1 MKSFAWLVAT
11 ALFLSAL
18 TPAWA
23 DKKQKS
29 DNAQP
34 KIAAYAVGFYNLENL
49 FDTIHAQGKNDFD
62 FLPDGSYKWNTVKY
76 ENKLKN
82 MSRVLSEM
90 ATDKVKAGCAVIG
103 ISEIENRQVVLDV
116 LKQESLKN
124 RGYKLLHVDS
134 PDRRG
139 VDCGLLYN
147 PRFFTLEDSLY
158 VLYIYPNDSTGER
171 PLGFV
176 QDPKTNDIKPL
187 PLYGDTTHITRGFL
201 VGIGT
206 MAGEKMAVIVNHWP
220 SRGAQS
226 IARERAGYQVYALKE
241 ALLKKYP
248 GIKIIIEGDL
258 NDDPNN
264 KSVVDEL
271 KAVSEVSDVKD
282 AHSLFNPWYN
292 MLYKVGQ
299 GTLLYK
305 GKWNLFD
312 QIILSGN
319 LIVGNPQPDA
329 TTAASEPAQ
338 GKKAKKGN
346 KNNAAKNYNQLTYRS
361 HEVFLRDYLIQQ
373 DGRYKGSPL
382 RTTAGGT
389 WLNGYSDHLPTIV
402 YLVKEKE

>member
-1 MKSFAWLVAT
+1 M
-11 ALFLSAL
+11 

-29 DNAQP
+29 NNAQP

-49 FDTIHAQGKNDFD
+49 FDTIHAQGKNDYD

-124 RGYKLLHVDS
+124 RGYKVLHFES

-176 QDPKTNDIKPL
+176 QDPETNDIKPL

-282 AHSLFNPWYN
+282 AHSLYNPWYN

-319 LIVGNPQPDA
+319 FIVGNPQPDA
-329 TTAASEPAQ
+329 STSASEPAQ

-346 KNNAAKNYNQLTYRS
+346 KDNAAKSYNQLTYRS

-402 YLVKEKE
+402 YLVKEK

>member
-1 MKSFAWLVAT
+1 MKSFSWLIAT

-29 DNAQP
+29 NNAQP

-49 FDTIHAQGKNDFD
+49 FDTIHAQGKNDYD

-124 RGYKLLHVDS
+124 RGYKVLHFES

-176 QDPKTNDIKPL
+176 QDPETNDIKPL

-282 AHSLFNPWYN
+282 AHSLYNPWYN

-319 LIVGNPQPDA
+319 FIVGNPQPDA
-329 TTAASEPAQ
+329 STSASEPAQ

-346 KNNAAKNYNQLTYRS
+346 KDNAAKSYNQLTYRS

-389 WLNGYSDHLPTIV
+389 WLNGFSDHLPTIV
-402 YLVKEKE
+402 YLVKEK

>member
-1 MKSFAWLVAT
+1 MKSFSWLIAT

-116 LKQESLKN
+116 LQQESLKN
-124 RGYKLLHVDS
+124 RGYKLLHFES

-282 AHSLFNPWYN
+282 AHSLYNPWYN

-329 TTAASEPAQ
+329 ATSASEPAQ

-346 KNNAAKNYNQLTYRS
+346 KDNATKSYTQLTYRS

-402 YLVKEKE
+402 YLVKEK

>member
-1 MKSFAWLVAT
+1 MKSFSWLIAT

-282 AHSLFNPWYN
+282 AHSLYNPWYN

-319 LIVGNPQPDA
+319 LVVGNPQPDA

-346 KNNAAKNYNQLTYRS
+346 KNNAAKSYNQLTYRS

-402 YLVKEKE
+402 YLVKEK

>member
-1 MKSFAWLVAT
+1 MKSFSWLIAT

-282 AHSLFNPWYN
+282 AHSLYNPWYN

-346 KNNAAKNYNQLTYRS
+346 KNNAAKSYNQLTYRS

-402 YLVKEKE
+402 YLVKEK

>member
-1 MKSFAWLVAT
+1 MKSFSWLIAT

-282 AHSLFNPWYN
+282 AHSLYNPWYN

-329 TTAASEPAQ
+329 TTSATDNK
-338 GKKAKKGN
+338 GKKSKKE
-346 KNNAAKNYNQLTYRS
+346 KEAARNYSQLTYRS
-361 HEVFLRDYLIQQ
+361 HEIFLRDYLIQQ

-402 YLVKEKE
+402 YLVKEM

>member
-1 MKSFAWLVAT
+1 
-11 ALFLSAL
+11 
-18 TPAWA
+18 
-23 DKKQKS
+23 
-29 DNAQP
+29 
-34 KIAAYAVGFYNLENL
+34 
-49 FDTIHAQGKNDFD
+49 
-62 FLPDGSYKWNTVKY
+62 
-76 ENKLKN
+76 
-82 MSRVLSEM
+82 
-90 ATDKVKAGCAVIG
+90 
-103 ISEIENRQVVLDV
+103 
-116 LKQESLKN
+116 
-124 RGYKLLHVDS
+124 
-134 PDRRG
+134 
-139 VDCGLLYN
+139 
-147 PRFFTLEDSLY
+147 
-158 VLYIYPNDSTGER
+158 
-171 PLGFV
+171 
-176 QDPKTNDIKPL
+176 
-187 PLYGDTTHITRGFL
+187 
-201 VGIGT
+201 

-264 KSVVDEL
+264 QSVVDEL

-282 AHSLFNPWYN
+282 AHSLYNPWYN

-319 LIVGNPQPDA
+319 FIVGNPQPDA
-329 TTAASEPAQ
+329 STSASEPAQ

-346 KNNAAKNYNQLTYRS
+346 KDNAAKSYNQLTYRS

-402 YLVKEKE
+402 YLVKEK

>member
-1 MKSFAWLVAT
+1 MKSFSWLIAT
-11 ALFLSAL
+11 ALFLSACTTSKNSTVL
-18 TPAWA
+18 
-23 DKKQKS
+23 KS

-90 ATDKVKAGCAVIG
+90 ATNKVKAGCAVIG

-116 LKQESLKN
+116 LQQESLKN

-282 AHSLFNPWYN
+282 AHSLYNPWYN

-319 LIVGNPQPDA
+319 LVVGNPQPDA
-329 TTAASEPAQ
+329 TTSASAKNQ

-346 KNNAAKNYNQLTYRS
+346 KNNAAKSYNQLTYRS

>member
-1 MKSFAWLVAT
+1 MKSFSWLIAT

-49 FDTIHAQGKNDFD
+49 FDTIHAQGKNDYD

-282 AHSLFNPWYN
+282 AHSLYNPWYN

-319 LIVGNPQPDA
+319 LVVGNPQPDA
-329 TTAASEPAQ
+329 TTSASEPAQ

-346 KNNAAKNYNQLTYRS
+346 KNNAAKSYNQLTYHS
-361 HEVFLRDYLIQQ
+361 HEIFLRDYLIQQ

-402 YLVKEKE
+402 YLVKEK

>member
-1 MKSFAWLVAT
+1 MKSFSWLITT

-282 AHSLFNPWYN
+282 AHSLYNPWYN

-346 KNNAAKNYNQLTYRS
+346 KNNAAKSYNQLTYRS

-402 YLVKEKE
+402 YLVKEK

>member
-1 MKSFAWLVAT
+1 MKSFSWLIAT

-282 AHSLFNPWYN
+282 AHSLYNPWYN

-329 TTAASEPAQ
+329 STSASEPAQ

-346 KNNAAKNYNQLTYRS
+346 KNNAAKSYNQLTYRS

-402 YLVKEKE
+402 YLVKEK

>member
-1 MKSFAWLVAT
+1 MKSFSWFIAT

-116 LKQESLKN
+116 LQQESLKN

-171 PLGFV
+171 PLGFT

-282 AHSLFNPWYN
+282 AHSLYNPWYN

-329 TTAASEPAQ
+329 TTSASEPAH

-346 KNNAAKNYNQLTYRS
+346 KNNAAKSYNQLTYRS

-402 YLVKEKE
+402 YLVKEK

>member
-1 MKSFAWLVAT
+1 MKSFSWFIAT

-116 LKQESLKN
+116 LQQESLKN

-282 AHSLFNPWYN
+282 AHSLYNPWYN

-319 LIVGNPQPDA
+319 LVVGNPQPDA

-346 KNNAAKNYNQLTYRS
+346 KNNAAKSYNQLTYRS
-361 HEVFLRDYLIQQ
+361 HEIFLRDYLIQQ

-402 YLVKEKE
+402 YLVKEK

>member
-1 MKSFAWLVAT
+1 M
-11 ALFLSAL
+11 

-29 DNAQP
+29 NNAQP

-49 FDTIHAQGKNDFD
+49 FDTIHAQGKNDYD

-124 RGYKLLHVDS
+124 RGYKVLHFES

-158 VLYIYPNDSTGER
+158 VLYIYPDASTGER
-171 PLGFV
+171 PLGFT

-241 ALLKKYP
+241 ALIKKYP

-282 AHSLFNPWYN
+282 AHSLYNPWYN

-319 LIVGNPQPDA
+319 FIVGNPQPDA
-329 TTAASEPAQ
+329 STSASEPAQ

-346 KNNAAKNYNQLTYRS
+346 KDNAAKSYNQLTYRS

-402 YLVKEKE
+402 YLVKEM

>member
-1 MKSFAWLVAT
+1 MKSFSWLIAT
-11 ALFLSAL
+11 ALFLSACTTSRNSTVL
-18 TPAWA
+18 
-23 DKKQKS
+23 KS

-49 FDTIHAQGKNDFD
+49 FDTIHAQGKNDYD

-90 ATDKVKAGCAVIG
+90 ATNKVKAGCAVIG

-282 AHSLFNPWYN
+282 AHSLYNPWYN

-319 LIVGNPQPDA
+319 LIIGNPQPDA
-329 TTAASEPAQ
+329 TTSASEPAQ

-346 KNNAAKNYNQLTYRS
+346 KNNAAKSYNQLTYRS

-402 YLVKEKE
+402 YLVKEK

>member
-1 MKSFAWLVAT
+1 MKSFSWLIAP

-116 LKQESLKN
+116 LQQESLKN

-282 AHSLFNPWYN
+282 AHSLYNPWYN

-319 LIVGNPQPDA
+319 LVVGNPQPDA
-329 TTAASEPAQ
+329 TTSASEPAQ

-346 KNNAAKNYNQLTYRS
+346 KDNAAKSYTQLTYRS

-402 YLVKEKE
+402 YLVKEK

>member
-1 MKSFAWLVAT
+1 MKSFSWLIAT
-11 ALFLSAL
+11 ALFLSACTTSKNSTVL
-18 TPAWA
+18 KP
-23 DKKQKS
+23 

-116 LKQESLKN
+116 LQQESLKN

-176 QDPKTNDIKPL
+176 QDPKTNDIKSL

-206 MAGEKMAVIVNHWP
+206 MADEKMAVIVNHWP

-282 AHSLFNPWYN
+282 AHSLYNPWYN

-338 GKKAKKGN
+338 GKKAKKGD
-346 KNNAAKNYNQLTYRS
+346 KNNAAKSYNQLTYRS
-361 HEVFLRDYLIQQ
+361 HEIFLRDYLIQQ

-402 YLVKEKE
+402 YLVKEK

>member
-1 MKSFAWLVAT
+1 MKSFSWLIAT

-29 DNAQP
+29 ENAQP

-282 AHSLFNPWYN
+282 AHSLYNPWYN

-319 LIVGNPQPDA
+319 LVVGNPQPDA
-329 TTAASEPAQ
+329 TTAASEPVQ

-346 KNNAAKNYNQLTYRS
+346 KNNAAKSYNQLTYRS

-402 YLVKEKE
+402 YLVKEK

>member
-1 MKSFAWLVAT
+1 MKSFSWLIAT

-29 DNAQP
+29 NNAQP

-49 FDTIHAQGKNDFD
+49 FDTIHAQGKNDYD

-124 RGYKLLHVDS
+124 RGYKVLHFES

-176 QDPKTNDIKPL
+176 QDPETNDIKPL

-282 AHSLFNPWYN
+282 AHSLYNPWYN

-319 LIVGNPQPDA
+319 FIVGNPQPDA
-329 TTAASEPAQ
+329 STSASEPAQ

-346 KNNAAKNYNQLTYRS
+346 KDNAAKSYNQLTYRS

-402 YLVKEKE
+402 YLVKEK